1 MRSSAIFARVLAAV
15 VVVAVVTVVTVC
27 PQRAAANE
35 LAGGTPAAGLSS
47 PHVNLHVNPHME
59 STGGTCGAAAP
70 AALESQVYSVAP
82 GPDVLRKIQEHILD
96 AVPGDVIQL
105 EAGRYQLPRQLDIAV
120 AGLTIRGRGPEQTV
134 LSFKGQIDGGQGI
147 EATGNDFLLESLAI
161 EDTSGNAIK
170 VLGAKNVT
178 FRDVRVEWTGPPSH
192 DNGAYGLYP
201 VQCENVLIEKCSVY
215 GASDAGVYVGQ
226 SNGVVVRN
234 CRAERNVAGFEIENT
249 TSAEVYDNVAT
260 NNTGG
265 LLVFDLPGLQVKKGK
280 NVRVYHNEVVDNNHV
295 NFADAG
301 SVVAGV
307 PQGTGVMVL
316 ATDHVEVFDNT
327 IENHQTSNV
336 LVISY
341 LAVGKK
347 IKDKTYDPIPTN
359 ISVHDN
365 RISRGGG
372 NPQGELSRL
381 LKTAIGRKFPDIL
394 WDGVTSAEEG
404 GPAMSLKNNGAATFG
419 NFDLPKLDLSN
430 LLTGGY
436 QYKTDITAHAA
447 DIAPLPVIT
456 LPPPGPLSHELP
468 AAVRFYR
475 SMPRKLSAFGLFSGP
490 LVAQVPAEGVVRYEL
505 NTALFSDY
513 ADKRR
518 FIKLPPGT
526 QMEYVGPGLLQFPVG
541 AIMAKTFS
549 YRHDFRDA
557 SLGERLLETRI
568 EMRCE
573 EGWFGAS
580 YLWNAEQT
588 DAELALAGAEFDV
601 QWIHDDGQ
609 VRSTHYEVPNANQC
623 LNCHAQDKQ
632 YQPIGPTARN
642 LNRPLPTGEA
652 GISQNVLAQLQGA
665 IRTAVE
671 GSQLAYL
678 STVGMLHGLPE
689 GTADLAAIGSVP
701 SLADPHSGSVDD
713 RARAWLNMNCAH
725 CHSPTG
731 TARTTGLDLS
741 WSQDDLAKLGVWK
754 SPVAAGH
761 GAGGRKYDI
770 VPGKPDD
777 SVLMY
782 RIESHDQSIMMPNVG
797 RRLVQ
802 DEAVAVVRDWIAG
815 LPASETP

>member
-1 MRSSAIFARVLAAV
+1 MRSRAAGATMLS
-15 VVVAVVTVVTVC
+15 VAMMVAMVC
-27 PQRAAANE
+27 SLRAAAE
-35 LAGGTPAAGLSS
+35 EPAGLLSVAGLAS
-47 PHVNLHVNPHME
+47 PHT
-59 STGGTCGAAAP
+59 SASASGCGGASP

-105 EAGRYQLPRQLDIAV
+105 EEGRYQLPRQLDIAV

-201 VQCENVLIEKCSVY
+201 VQCVNVLIEKCSVY

-234 CRAERNVAGFEIENT
+234 CRAERNVAGIEIENT

-280 NVRVYHNEVVDNNHV
+280 NVRVYHNDVVGNNHP

-316 ATDHVEVFDNT
+316 ATDDVEVFDNT

-347 IKDKTYDPIPTN
+347 IKDNTYDPISTR

-365 RISRGGG
+365 RISQGGG

-394 WDGVTSAEEG
+394 WDGVTAEED
-404 GPAMSLKNNGAATFG
+404 GPALSLKNNGAATFG
-419 NFDLPKLDLSN
+419 NFDLRKLDLSN

-456 LPPPGPLSHELP
+456 LPPPGPLSRDLP

-490 LVAQVPAEGVVRYEL
+490 LAAQVPAAGVVRYEL

-526 QMEYVGPGLLQFPVG
+526 QMEYAGAGLLQFPVG
-541 AIMAKTFS
+541 AVMAKTFS

-588 DAELALAGAEFDV
+588 DAELALGGAEFDV

-609 VRSTHYEVPNANQC
+609 ARSTHYEVPNANQC

-652 GISQNVLAQLQGA
+652 GISQDVLAQLQGA

-678 STVGMLHGLPE
+678 STAGMLHGLPAE
-689 GTADLAAIGSVP
+689 AADVAAIGSVP
-701 SLADPHSGSVDD
+701 SLADPHSGSVDG

-725 CHSPTG
+725 CHNPTG

-741 WSQDDLAKLGVWK
+741 WNQDDLAKLGVWK

-802 DEAVAVVRDWIAG
+802 DEAVAVVREWIAG

>member
-1 MRSSAIFARVLAAV
+1 MRSRAAGATMLS
-15 VVVAVVTVVTVC
+15 VAMMVAMVC
-27 PQRAAANE
+27 SLRAAAE
-35 LAGGTPAAGLSS
+35 EPAGLLSVAGLAS
-47 PHVNLHVNPHME
+47 PHT
-59 STGGTCGAAAP
+59 SASASGCGGASP

-105 EAGRYQLPRQLDIAV
+105 EEGRYQLPRQLDIAV

-234 CRAERNVAGFEIENT
+234 CRAERNVAGIEIENT

-280 NVRVYHNEVVDNNHV
+280 NVRVYHNDVVGNNHP

-316 ATDHVEVFDNT
+316 ATDDVEVFDNT

-347 IKDKTYDPIPTN
+347 IKDNTYDPISTR

-365 RISRGGG
+365 RISQGGG

-394 WDGVTSAEEG
+394 WDGVTAEED
-404 GPAMSLKNNGAATFG
+404 GPALSLKNNGAATFG
-419 NFDLPKLDLSN
+419 NFDLRKLDLSN

-456 LPPPGPLSHELP
+456 LPPPGPLSRDLP

-490 LVAQVPAEGVVRYEL
+490 LAAQVPAAGVVRYEL

-526 QMEYVGPGLLQFPVG
+526 QMEYAGAGLLQFPVG
-541 AIMAKTFS
+541 AVMAKTFS

-588 DAELALAGAEFDV
+588 DAELALGGAEFDV

-609 VRSTHYEVPNANQC
+609 ARSTHYEVPNANQC

-652 GISQNVLAQLQGA
+652 GISQDVLAQLQGA

-678 STVGMLHGLPE
+678 STAGMLHGLPAE
-689 GTADLAAIGSVP
+689 AADVAAIGSVP
-701 SLADPHSGSVDD
+701 SLADPHSGSVDG

-725 CHSPTG
+725 CHNPTG

-741 WSQDDLAKLGVWK
+741 WNQDDLAKLGVWK

-802 DEAVAVVRDWIAG
+802 DEAVAVVREWIAG